1 MRRVILWL
9 TSAAILLAGL
19 HGVGRAQE
27 WSAAVVRLAPASLA
41 GDWVEVATT
50 RSWALRRCVSDTRH
64 EVRVRG
70 TRHLAVTTVCVTPQ
84 GAARRRGVIKASTG
98 GDGRL
103 RIRYAPW
110 VLAWAPA
117 AWSDFWVLGVS
128 PDGAWIVVGDR
139 HRDQLAVWSRT
150 VSLDEGSFAQALAV
164 ARRAGYDVYR
174 VHRVPQGTGASG
186 AIDVP

>member
-1 MRRVILWL
+1 MRTIILSL
-9 TSAAILLAGL
+9 TSAAILVAGF
-19 HGVGRAQE
+19 HEVGRAQE
-27 WSAAVVRLAPASLA
+27 WSSAVERLDAASLA
-41 GDWVEVATT
+41 GDWAEVAST

-64 EVRVRG
+64 QVRVRG
-70 TRHLAVTTVCVTPQ
+70 TGQLAVTTACVTPQ
-84 GAARRRGVIKASTG
+84 GMARRRGAIKASSG

-128 PDGAWIVVGDR
+128 PDGAWLVIGDR
-139 HRDQLAVWSRT
+139 RRGQLAVWSRT
-150 VSLDEGSFAQALAV
+150 VSLDEGSFARALAV

-174 VHRVPQGTGASG
+174 VHRVPQGTGPSG
-186 AIDVP
+186 PIVVP